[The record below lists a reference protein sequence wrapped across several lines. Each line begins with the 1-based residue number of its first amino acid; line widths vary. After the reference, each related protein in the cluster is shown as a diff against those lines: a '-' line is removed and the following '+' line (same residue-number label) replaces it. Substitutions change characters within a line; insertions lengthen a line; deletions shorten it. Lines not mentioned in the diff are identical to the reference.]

1 MTEPFRLPK
10 DGNIYTEA
18 IFSRCREL
26 ISYGIWSGIQQSR
39 LQSWIA
45 NFQTP
50 EERYF
55 AALVLDLLVY
65 RSDDQ
70 TVSLLRQLLSRVI
83 PDHARISGLSAAVRT
98 SYQSVRSNNVD
109 PGVRVVPVIPPG
121 SPPTKSAPVIA
132 RHLKRALR
140 ISERWVI
147 YPDQVEAVLPSLD
160 AVVFIDDFL
169 GTGDQFSDFLI
180 DTKLATHVDTSC
192 FIYGCLAAHRHG
204 IESLRTMFP
213 RLHIA
218 AVERLDNNHA
228 LFHSDSGTFP
238 DGVNSPEDA
247 KSFYY
252 SLLSKRGINITGPNR
267 RGYGHFEIAYAFE
280 HSVPDNSLPILWWD
294 GGESW
299 RPLFDR

>member
-18 IFSRCREL
+18 IFARCREL
-26 ISYGIWSGIQQSR
+26 ISYGIWSGIQQTR

-50 EERYF
+50 AERYF

-83 PDHARISGLSAAVRT
+83 PDLARISGLSTAVRM
-98 SYQSVRSNNVD
+98 SYQAARLNAID
-109 PGVRVVPVIPPG
+109 PKVRVVPVIPPG
-121 SPPTKSAPVIA
+121 ASPTKSGPVIA
-132 RHLKRALR
+132 RHLKRSLR
-140 ISERWVI
+140 ICERWVI
-147 YPDQVEAVLPSLD
+147 YPDQVEAILPSLD
-160 AVVFIDDFL
+160 AVIFVDDFL

-180 DTKLATHVDTSC
+180 DTKLAGYVDTSC

-204 IESLRTMFP
+204 VDSLQKAFP
-213 RLHIA
+213 KLHIA
-218 AVERLDNNHA
+218 AVESLDDSHA
-228 LFHSDSGTFP
+228 LFHNDSGTFP
-238 DGVNSPEDA
+238 DGTNSAENA

-252 SLLSKRGINITGPNR
+252 SLLSDRGINISGPNR
-267 RGYGHFEIAYAFE
+267 RGYGHLELAYAFE

-294 GGESW
+294 GDKSW

>member
-1 MTEPFRLPK
+1 MTEPFQLPK

-18 IFSRCREL
+18 IFSRCRQL

-45 NFQTP
+45 NFRTQ

-83 PDHARISGLSAAVRT
+83 PDHARISRLSAAVRM
-98 SYQSVRSNNVD
+98 SYHNLRSNSVD
-109 PGVRVVPVIPPG
+109 PRVRIVPVIPPR
-121 SPPTKSAPVIA
+121 SSPTKSGPVIA

-147 YPDQVEAVLPSLD
+147 YPEQVDAVLPSVD
-160 AVVFIDDFL
+160 AIIFIDDFL
-169 GTGDQFSDFLI
+169 GTGDQFSEFLF
-180 DTKLATHVDTSC
+180 DTNLADYVGTSC

-204 IESLRTMFP
+204 IDSLQKMFP
-213 RLHIA
+213 KLHIA
-218 AVERLDNNHA
+218 AVERLGSSHA

-238 DGVNSPEDA
+238 DGENSAEDA

-252 SLLSKRGINITGPNR
+252 SLLSDRGINIIGPDR